1 MPLLPCLA
9 GTSFWA
15 IGTKRSMQNNVLSI
29 VGALFSANMFL
40 VRKAFV
46 AYQPFKIHAA
56 LLPVAAIIFSIRC
69 VIMFFGVELCS
80 ALWLPER
87 GLCISSGTALVGLG
101 ALHHFRSGPLIA
113 STCCQSSYFQL

>member
-1 MPLLPCLA
+1 MPLLPRLA

-46 AYQPFKIHAA
+46 AYPPSNFRAA
-56 LLPVAAIIFSIRC
+56 LLPATAIIFLIRC
-69 VIMFFGVELCS
+69 VIMFFGV
-80 ALWLPER
+80 PYI
-87 GLCISSGTALVGLG
+87 ISSLV
-101 ALHHFRSGPLIA
+101 R
-113 STCCQSSYFQL
+113 